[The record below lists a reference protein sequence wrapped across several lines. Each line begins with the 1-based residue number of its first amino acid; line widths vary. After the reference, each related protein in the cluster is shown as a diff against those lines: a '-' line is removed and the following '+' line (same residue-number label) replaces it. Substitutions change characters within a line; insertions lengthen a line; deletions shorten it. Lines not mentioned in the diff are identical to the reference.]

1 MTKVIGIGNALTDI
15 VIPLSSYD
23 LIDEL
28 ELPHGGMVMIDN
40 EKFEYILNK
49 TKDLEKSYVAGG
61 SAANTTYGLSK
72 LGVDTSFIGKVG
84 DDEIGALYEKDLT
97 TNGIKSLLQKSKS
110 THTGCAITFVTP
122 DSERTFATYLGAASE
137 LSVDDLKDEYFIGK
151 DLLHIEGYLLFNY
164 ELVRSVMELAKKHG
178 LKVSLDL
185 AAHNF
190 VMDNR
195 DEITD
200 IVKTYVDVCF
210 ANEEESKALT
220 AVEPEKALD
229 VIADYCKYAIVK
241 LGSKGSLV
249 KQGDNFEKIDIVK
262 AVPVDTTGAGD
273 LFASGFLYGL
283 INKNSLKECGN
294 LGSLLGATVIQNYGA
309 RINNEDWEKI
319 KSSK

>member
-49 TKDLEKSYVAGG
+49 TKNLKKTYVAGG
-61 SAANTTYGLSK
+61 SASNTTYGLAK

-84 DDEIGALYEKDLT
+84 NDEIGALYEKDLT
-97 TNGIKSLLQKSKS
+97 SNGIKSLLQRSKT

-137 LSVDDLKDEYFIGK
+137 LSVNDLKDEYFIGK

-178 LKVSLDL
+178 LKISLDL

-190 VMDNR
+190 VMENR

-200 IVKTYVDVCF
+200 IIKKYVDICF

-220 AVEPEKALD
+220 NVDPEDALD
-229 VIADYCKYAIVK
+229 I
-241 LGSKGSLV
+241 SLKV
-249 KQGDNFEKIDIVK
+249 SPFPQNTMSLTFFF
-262 AVPVDTTGAGD
+262 AP
-273 LFASGFLYGL
+273 FASVLCNVFIFFLQVFLY
-283 INKNSLKECGN
+283 
-294 LGSLLGATVIQNYGA
+294 
-309 RINNEDWEKI
+309 
-319 KSSK
+319 